1 MIREG
6 HWGIADLNGKGVY
19 ASKEADQFGVT
30 ARYTDHALTFMP
42 LLLALED
49 TVAELRTVVPSARRA
64 GFDEFEIC
72 ERVIDARMYLGQA
85 IAGKVPVPA
94 ALFIDLDR
102 GLEAGCEVLRFR
114 NAHPPLKA
122 IPAVI
127 WTRLGPRERE
137 ICKRFGAVRFVS
149 KDDDP
154 NVLIGELAVIIAN
167 FGVAGPID
175 PPADGGSKPLASA
188 DVS

>member
-1 MIREG
+1 M
-6 HWGIADLNGKGVY
+6 
-19 ASKEADQFGVT
+19 S
-30 ARYTDHALTFMP
+30 

-49 TVAELRTVVPSARRA
+49 TVAELRTVVAAARRA

-85 IAGKVPVPA
+85 VAGKARVPA

-114 NAHPPLKA
+114 NTHPSLKA

-127 WTRLGPRERE
+127 WTRLGPHERQ
-137 ICKRFGAVRFVS
+137 ICKRFGAVSFVS

-154 NVLIGELAVIIAN
+154 NVLIGELAAIIEN
-167 FGVAGPID
+167 FGVAGAID
-175 PPADGGSKPLASA
+175 RPADGGSTPLASA
-188 DVS
+188 DIS

>member
-1 MIREG
+1 
-6 HWGIADLNGKGVY
+6 
-19 ASKEADQFGVT
+19 
-30 ARYTDHALTFMP
+30 MP
-42 LLLALED
+42 LLLVLED
-49 TVAELRTVVPSARRA
+49 TVAELRTVVASARRA

-72 ERVIDARMYLGQA
+72 QRVIDARMYLQEA
-85 IAGKVPVPA
+85 IAGKIRVPA

-114 NAHPPLKA
+114 NAHPSLKA

-127 WTRLGPRERE
+127 WTLLGPHERE
-137 ICKRFGAVRFVS
+137 ICRRFGAVSFVS

-154 NVLIGELAVIIAN
+154 NVLIGELVAIIAN
-167 FGVAGPID
+167 FREAGAIA
-175 PPADGGSKPLASA
+175 PPADRGSKPLASA

>member
-1 MIREG
+1 MLK
-6 HWGIADLNGKGVY
+6 DDVY
-19 ASKEADQFGVT
+19 IEVGLIEVT
-30 ARYTDHALTFMP
+30 APYTGHAVEFMP
-42 LLLALED
+42 VLLVLED
-49 TVAELRTVVPSARRA
+49 TVAELRTVVASARRA

-72 ERVIDARMYLGQA
+72 ERVIDARMYLEQA
-85 IAGKVPVPA
+85 SAGKVRIPA

-114 NAHPPLKA
+114 NAHPSLKA

-127 WTRLGPRERE
+127 WTILGPHERE
-137 ICKRFGAVRFVS
+137 ICRRFGAVSFVS

-154 NVLIGELAVIIAN
+154 NVLIGELVDIIQN
-167 FGVAGPID
+167 FRMPGAID
-175 PPADGGSKPLASA
+175 PPADGGSTPPTIA